1 MQTKLEYEELEC
13 IIEEE
18 NQQTDKKKS
27 DNQEPREK
35 IFSFSGATG
44 NNSPKTAQNA
54 CLMPTFN
61 NTVSFAGPQNVVND
75 DMYVM
80 L

>member
-1 MQTKLEYEELEC
+1 MQTKLEYEEPEC

-18 NQQTDKKKS
+18 NQQIDKKS

-35 IFSFSGATG
+35 IFSFSQLTG
-44 NNSPKTAQNA
+44 NNSPKAAHNA
-54 CLMPTFN
+54 CLVPTFN
-61 NTVSFAGPQNVVND
+61 NMVSFAGLQNVVND
-75 DMYVM
+75 DTYVM